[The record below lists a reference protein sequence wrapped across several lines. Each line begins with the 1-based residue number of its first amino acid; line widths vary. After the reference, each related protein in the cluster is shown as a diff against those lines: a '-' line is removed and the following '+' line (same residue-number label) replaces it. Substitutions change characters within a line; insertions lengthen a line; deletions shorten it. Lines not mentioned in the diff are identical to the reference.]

1 MTQSSP
7 DRLDRIEATLERVS
21 QQLDNQVVVN
31 AELRQSTTE
40 LRQSTS
46 ELRET
51 SAHLTENVNIL
62 MNSVTSLVGVV
73 NQHQYR
79 MEFLVEENREIRSD
93 MRQMRNDMR
102 EMQSNMQFMQ
112 SEILGLQTENSRI
125 LDILERRG

>member
-1 MTQSSP
+1 MTESSP

-46 ELRET
+46 ELRDT
-51 SAHLTENVNIL
+51 TAHLTDNVNIL
-62 MNSVTSLVGVV
+62 MNSVTSLVSVV

-93 MRQMRNDMR
+93 MRQM
-102 EMQSNMQFMQ
+102 QSNMQSMQ
-112 SEILGLQTENSRI
+112 REILGLQTENSRI

>member
-1 MTQSSP
+1 MTESSP

-62 MNSVTSLVGVV
+62 MNSVTSLVSVV

-79 MEFLVEENREIRSD
+79 MEFLVEEVGEIRG
-93 MRQMRNDMR
+93 DMR
-102 EMQSNMQFMQ
+102 EMR
-112 SEILGLQTENSRI
+112 SEIVGLQTENRRI
-125 LDILERRG
+125 LEILERRE